1 MGIIKAVASAVGGA
15 LADQWLEAI
24 EPDDMGDRIVFARG
38 VQVRR
43 GKGSNTKG
51 SSDIVS
57 NGSVIH
63 VYPNQFMMLVDG
75 GKVVDYTAEEGYYT
89 IDHSAMPSM
98 FNGQFGEA
106 LKESFNRIRFG
117 GITPT
122 AQKVYYVNLQEI
134 KGIKFGTRNPVNY
147 FDNFYNAELFLR
159 AHGTYSI
166 KVTDPLK
173 FYGEVIPK
181 NADRVDID
189 SINEQYLSEFLE
201 AFQTSV
207 NQMSADGT
215 RISFVTSKS
224 RELGRYMADTL
235 DEEWNKLRGMEIQSV
250 GIASITYDEESQNLI
265 NLRNKG
271 AMMGDPGIREGYVQS
286 TIAEGLKNAGSNSAG
301 SLAGF
306 MGMGFGMQTGGGFM
320 GAASNTNMQQMQN
333 QGNWSAAG
341 AQQAGMNPG
350 PGVPAGVRQ
359 TGMDPGPGAPAGT
372 AQAGMNPGAGA
383 PAGTAQSGVNPGAG
397 APGGTAQSGM
407 NPGPGT
413 AGWYCPNCG
422 TPNSGKFCSECGNPR
437 PAADWTCS
445 CGTVNSGKF
454 CSECGKPRP

>member
-350 PGVPAGVRQ
+350 PG
-359 TGMDPGPGAPAGT
+359 APAGT

-397 APGGTAQSGM
+397 APVGTAQSGM

>member
-15 LADQWLEAI
+15 LAHQWLEAI

-51 SSDIVS
+51 LSDIVS

-89 IDHSAMPSM
+89 IDHSSMPSM

-350 PGVPAGVRQ
+350 PGVPAGARQ
-359 TGMDPGPGAPAGT
+359 TGMDPGPGAPGGT
-372 AQAGMNPGAGA
+372 ARAGMNPGAGA
-383 PAGTAQSGVNPGAG
+383 PVGTAQSGV
-397 APGGTAQSGM
+397 

>member
-1 MGIIKAVASAVGGA
+1 MGGA

-350 PGVPAGVRQ
+350 PGVPAGARQ
-359 TGMDPGPGAPAGT
+359 TGMDPGPGAPGGT
-372 AQAGMNPGAGA
+372 ARAGMNPGAGA
-383 PAGTAQSGVNPGAG
+383 PVGTAQSGVNPGAG
-397 APGGTAQSGM
+397 APVGTAQSGM

>member
-333 QGNWSAAG
+333 QGIWSAAG

-350 PGVPAGVRQ
+350 PGVPAGARQ
-359 TGMDPGPGAPAGT
+359 TGMDPGPGAPGGT
-372 AQAGMNPGAGA
+372 ARAGMNPGAGA
-383 PAGTAQSGVNPGAG
+383 PVGTAQSGVNPGAG
-397 APGGTAQSGM
+397 APVGTAQSGM

>member
-1 MGIIKAVASAVGGA
+1 MGGA

-271 AMMGDPGIREGYVQS
+271 AMMGYPGIREGYVQS

-350 PGVPAGVRQ
+350 PGVPAGARQ
-359 TGMDPGPGAPAGT
+359 TGMDPGPGAPGGT
-372 AQAGMNPGAGA
+372 ARAGMNPGAGA
-383 PAGTAQSGVNPGAG
+383 PVGTAQSGVNPGAG
-397 APGGTAQSGM
+397 APVGTAQSGM

>member
-350 PGVPAGVRQ
+350 PGAPAGARQ

-397 APGGTAQSGM
+397 APVGTAQSGM

>member
-159 AHGTYSI
+159 AHGAYSI

-359 TGMDPGPGAPAGT
+359 TGMDPGPGAPGGT
-372 AQAGMNPGAGA
+372 ARAGMNPGAGA
-383 PAGTAQSGVNPGAG
+383 PV
-397 APGGTAQSGM
+397 GTAQSGM

>member
-350 PGVPAGVRQ
+350 PGAPAGARQ
-359 TGMDPGPGAPAGT
+359 AGMDPGPGAPVGT

-383 PAGTAQSGVNPGAG
+383 PAGTAQSGMDSGAG
-397 APGGTAQSGM
+397 APVGTAQSGM

>member
-89 IDHSAMPSM
+89 IDHSSMPSM

-397 APGGTAQSGM
+397 APVGTAQSGM